1 MKTSRAGRAEAN
13 IIHKGKWP
21 YRPRGWMTQPRAEEL
36 DTLRPSGTE
45 SFCEGRRQLVRTWG
59 QADRER
65 WGLGSRG
72 PGAELG
78 WIAQGLAYIEPLLCS

>member
-13 IIHKGKWP
+13 IIHKGKLP
-21 YRPRGWMTQPRAEEL
+21 YRPRGWMTQPRAEAL

-45 SFCEGRRQLVRTWG
+45 SFCERRQLVRMWG
-59 QADRER
+59 HVDRER
-65 WGLGSRG
+65 WGLGIQG

-78 WIAQGLAYIEPLLCS
+78 